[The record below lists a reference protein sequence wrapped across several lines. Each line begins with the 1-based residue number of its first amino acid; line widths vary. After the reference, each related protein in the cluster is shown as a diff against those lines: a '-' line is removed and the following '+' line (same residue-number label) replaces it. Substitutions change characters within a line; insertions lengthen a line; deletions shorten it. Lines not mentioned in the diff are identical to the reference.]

1 MMDIQSD
8 YESIF
13 SRLSE
18 LRMLLDATIRQH
30 SKLLKAAD
38 KANWD
43 MAATEQ
49 ADAALAEMRSLKR
62 EFDDLLQLAEQKLTA
77 DGVAFLE
84 EAESM
89 AKHPERWWKKDINR
103 DLVPVTG
110 HIEDALEAGLELLI
124 NRLPKSWW
132 MGQQNLRE
140 SVSDAYLR
148 ESVALCGLVP
158 APRLPDSINR
168 YAYALM
174 LARDSQEKREHY
186 DIYEGALLVPIIA
199 ALCTLLS
206 LLGEVKGG
214 YEKLDELVKAP
225 SGEIDS
231 RLYEIVVAARCAA
244 LGREVEFLAA
254 GSTKTPDLRIHDL
267 GFPAVVECKM
277 QSRLSDYERKEFAIM
292 QEVFHSLTTNQR
304 QHGLMGSLSISSN
317 LSFVKV
323 GIAALVE
330 SSLRCTN
337 GINPYKTIQENWGS
351 VSFEPLAP
359 TTGLT
364 DVTRLYS
371 PDFLKQ
377 VFEWDFDSAEYDGLC
392 GLVENSKT
400 MMVDRADF
408 PFCLKWKD
416 ESENAISTKS
426 RSTAGLLKQA
436 FDQVPVGEAG
446 FIYVAYEET
455 HRVAIADYR
464 TQRHLDLVA
473 KWEIRKRGINP
484 QLIIVNRLYP
494 SAIHEGRPNLIE
506 SAIPTGF
513 IKENVYSN
521 IMPTSVFVEAPTE

>member
-1 MMDIQSD
+1 MMDIQDD

-13 SRLSE
+13 LRLSE

-43 MAATEQ
+43 QAAIEE
-49 ADAALAEMRSLKR
+49 ADAALAEMRTLHR
-62 EFDDLLQLAEQKLTA
+62 EFDDLLQLAEQKLTV
-77 DGVAFLE
+77 DGVVFPE
-84 EAESM
+84 ETESIT
-89 AKHPERWWKKDINR
+89 KHPARWWKKDIHR
-103 DLVPVTG
+103 DLVPVIG

-124 NRLPKSWW
+124 NRLPIHWW
-132 MGQQNLRE
+132 REQQNLRE
-140 SVSDAYLR
+140 SIGDAYLR
-148 ESVALCGLVP
+148 EPVALCGLVP

-168 YAYALM
+168 YACALM
-174 LARDSQEKREHY
+174 LARDSQEKRENY
-186 DIYEGALLVPIIA
+186 AIYEGALLVPIIA

-206 LLGEVKGG
+206 PLGEVKGG

-225 SGEIDS
+225 NSEIDS
-231 RLYEIVVAARCAA
+231 RLYEIAVAARCAA

-254 GSTKTPDLRIHDL
+254 NSTKTPDLRIHDL

-277 QSRLSDYERKEFAIM
+277 QSRLSDYERKEFAVM
-292 QEVFHSLTTNQR
+292 REVFRSLRADQR
-304 QHGLMGSLSISSN
+304 QRGLMGSLSISSN
-317 LSFVKV
+317 LSFEKV
-323 GIAALVE
+323 GVAALVE

-337 GINPYKTIQENWGS
+337 GVNPYQTIQEDWGS

-359 TTGLT
+359 TTRLT

-371 PDFLKQ
+371 PDFLRQ
-377 VFEWDFDSAEYDGLC
+377 VFDWDFDNTGYDGLC
-392 GLVENSKT
+392 GIVENSQA
-400 MMVDRADF
+400 MMVDRAEL

-416 ESENAISTKS
+416 ESENALSGKA
-426 RSTAGLLKQA
+426 RLLAKQLIEA

-446 FIYVAYEET
+446 FVYIAYEET
-455 HRVAIADYR
+455 HRSAIADHR

-494 SAIHEGRPNLIE
+494 AAIHEGRPNLIE

-521 IMPTSVFVEAPTE
+521 IMPTSVFVSPSTE